1 MDINEEIQEIE
12 EEEQISPIIQIFERL
27 TFERGHEVHDQVASM
42 VELFSL
48 SNVTLD
54 MLDTFIECVKI
65 IFVHQPT
72 SKNMRILDFLIILT
86 HVTHINY
93 ANNTNLSLVFDA
105 LIDIFSQTMVAID
118 SQIRHT
124 TFQILNKLQSFIDLS
139 RSPYIPDQFEQYLL
153 ELLNNETTFLVLDQI
168 IPLAAKFQH
177 KNPQFID
184 AFLRR
189 INSPKWLPYVDRRRQ
204 LVSLL
209 EYSSCSLNFLLSTIE
224 TDSDLSQL
232 AFESLLDHERGF
244 TLDKLDF
251 HGRLLIFQ
259 LASKSRDLSRLIF
272 TQWIS
277 QSGFELI
284 DILRLS
290 KISSLNENKK
300 TDYRLTIES
309 SLRYFLN
316 DKNIRRIVLNNT
328 RKAIGTSKGGLLPS
342 DVSNYAEQL
351 FIWRILCQLI
361 NGEDDDDNN
370 TNIHPDFH
378 EFIAYFYRLVK
389 SSVNKTLSSTDEF
402 VICQHASIL
411 STFDMLD
418 IYRRKCVEAISR
430 CMLVHFGQYETIIE
444 QALELVHR
452 IHPSKDTADQ
462 RYQLITYTLNDIIQ
476 RCKTEHNEELTF
488 MQCMTMSKLFI
499 EHEKE
504 PDLNNT
510 DLKQLLDSLIRSG
523 LSHKDI
529 DIQSY
534 TLSTLRSLVCHSRQA
549 AIDFIKK
556 ILHITN
562 KIQDISLKCQSISTL
577 INVLLVHG
585 LDFFTSLNL
594 TTSQFIEQYLSN
606 LFSDRNIEIK
616 HTIVFGLIKLFL
628 SSRLEPTVSLLKIIL
643 DYRFSNDY
651 RPIDQ
656 HQRDDITSFFYFFTH
671 LSISNVLLIEEITF
685 DLVSRCLPFVSD
697 NSTMAYRSIFIE
709 QMCSF
714 CIELLSL
721 PSLPMNK
728 LNEENSHYRL
738 AINILE
744 SIHNSANNRT
754 STIIKSYLDTVKRL
768 QFQYMNKEQ
777 LQIIF
782 DAVLRL
788 RQYPNLSSMIT
799 NSVKHIDEQIQSC
812 LRLID
817 KLTNGNHDGKR
828 SRSPSPSSQQISKR
842 ISSTFKPPMTSSP
855 NVLRDRTNH
864 MFVNNDNPSSSKG
877 TKRKFNTNRYT
888 TLDFENDTD
897 DFF

>member
-1 MDINEEIQEIE
+1 
-12 EEEQISPIIQIFERL
+12 
-27 TFERGHEVHDQVASM
+27 
-42 VELFSL
+42 
-48 SNVTLD
+48 
-54 MLDTFIECVKI
+54 
-65 IFVHQPT
+65 
-72 SKNMRILDFLIILT
+72 
-86 HVTHINY
+86 
-93 ANNTNLSLVFDA
+93 
-105 LIDIFSQTMVAID
+105 
-118 SQIRHT
+118 
-124 TFQILNKLQSFIDLS
+124 
-139 RSPYIPDQFEQYLL
+139 
-153 ELLNNETTFLVLDQI
+153 
-168 IPLAAKFQH
+168 
-177 KNPQFID
+177 
-184 AFLRR
+184 
-189 INSPKWLPYVDRRRQ
+189 
-204 LVSLL
+204 
-209 EYSSCSLNFLLSTIE
+209 
-224 TDSDLSQL
+224 
-232 AFESLLDHERGF
+232 
-244 TLDKLDF
+244 
-251 HGRLLIFQ
+251 
-259 LASKSRDLSRLIF
+259 
-272 TQWIS
+272 
-277 QSGFELI
+277 
-284 DILRLS
+284 
-290 KISSLNENKK
+290 
-300 TDYRLTIES
+300 
-309 SLRYFLN
+309 
-316 DKNIRRIVLNNT
+316 
-328 RKAIGTSKGGLLPS
+328 
-342 DVSNYAEQL
+342 
-351 FIWRILCQLI
+351 
-361 NGEDDDDNN
+361 
-370 TNIHPDFH
+370 
-378 EFIAYFYRLVK
+378 
-389 SSVNKTLSSTDEF
+389 
-402 VICQHASIL
+402 
-411 STFDMLD
+411 
-418 IYRRKCVEAISR
+418 
-430 CMLVHFGQYETIIE
+430 
-444 QALELVHR
+444 
-452 IHPSKDTADQ
+452 
-462 RYQLITYTLNDIIQ
+462 
-476 RCKTEHNEELTF
+476 
-488 MQCMTMSKLFI
+488 
-499 EHEKE
+499 
-504 PDLNNT
+504 
-510 DLKQLLDSLIRSG
+510 
-523 LSHKDI
+523 
-529 DIQSY
+529 
-534 TLSTLRSLVCHSRQA
+534 
-549 AIDFIKK
+549 
-556 ILHITN
+556 N

-577 INVLLVHG
+577 IDVLLVHG